1 MRLLIKTVLYYV
13 TTSLLFFIV
22 AGFIIVLDFKN
33 IIDQEINKYLV
44 NREEIATT
52 QIVNGIDLESL
63 NNYEQI
69 IKETDSHVRLDN
81 LIFKD
86 TTRYDIIDDTFH
98 DYRMLKVT
106 RRIGNT
112 FYEITM
118 FRSLIQPNILI
129 KEVLISLFIVFLG
142 LLAFLILSNLLIS
155 TKVWLPFKETL
166 RALENYELGSS
177 MPLDLKSSSTQEFD
191 QLNEIINRMI
201 KKMRNDYLNL
211 KEFTENLAHEIQTP
225 LTIIRRKSEKLLHSG
240 NLTKEQVV
248 KLNAIYNN
256 CIRLSKVNRGLT
268 LLAKIDSG
276 VYQKH
281 KQVNITDILKSQ
293 VKHYDEMISLKE
305 ITLRIDLNHDIRYDI
320 NPELSIIL
328 ISNLIRNAINHNIK
342 GGEISISTF
351 AHGITIKNSGKD
363 IPVSQELFNRFK
375 KTGGNSLGLGL
386 SLISKI
392 CNLNNI
398 HIEYLYSKENHVFKL
413 FF

>member
-13 TTSLLFFIV
+13 TASLLFFIV
-22 AGFIIVLDFKN
+22 AGFIIVFDFKN

-52 QIVNGIDLESL
+52 QIVNGVDLESL

-69 IKETDSHVRLDN
+69 IKETDSHIRLDN

-106 RRIGNT
+106 RRIGNIY
-112 FYEITM
+112 YEITM

-166 RALENYELGSS
+166 KALETYELGSS
-177 MPLDLKSSSTQEFD
+177 MPLDLQSSSTQEFD
-191 QLNEIINRMI
+191 QLNEIINSMI
-201 KKMRNDYLNL
+201 KKMRYDYLNL

-225 LTIIRRKSEKLLHSG
+225 LTIIRRKSEKLLHS
-240 NLTKEQVV
+240 NDLTKEQVD
-248 KLNAIYNN
+248 KLNAIYSN
-256 CIRLSKVNRGLT
+256 CIRLSRVNRGLT

-293 VKHYDEMISLKE
+293 VQHYAEMISLKD
-305 ITLRIDLNHDIRYDI
+305 ITLKTDLKHDIRYDI

-342 GGEISISTF
+342 DGEISISTF
-351 AHGITIKNSGKD
+351 DQGIIIKNTGKNLP
-363 IPVSQELFNRFK
+363 ISQELFNRFQ

-392 CNLNNI
+392 CNLHKI
-398 HIEYLYSKENHVFKL
+398 HIEYRYSDENHVFQL